1 MSTSALSTC
10 NPVKKHGGPL
20 SSSFT
25 QVRNDLA
32 RDPDLSA
39 EAFRVYVL
47 LLSHDDGYRESAV
60 KIASRF
66 GWGKQRARKALRELA
81 EARLLV
87 IQKHTTER
95 GTRAFETYH
104 LHVTS
109 RFTDTEVDRLSEQQR
124 MRGTDQGAW
133 LNADPVVGLDR
144 TMCVGSDRPNKEHQ
158 SKYEENTISEDV
170 SAAYG
175 PSDLDAV
182 LQAHTERISSRLLND
197 ECHEERLYAC
207 GFDQ

>member
-20 SSSFT
+20 SGSFT
-25 QVRNDLA
+25 QLSNYLA

-60 KIASRF
+60 KIAARF
-66 GWGKQRARKALRELA
+66 GWGKQRARKALREMT

-109 RFTDTEVDRLSEQQR
+109 RFTDIEVARLSEQQKLR
-124 MRGTDQGAW
+124 RTDQGVW
-133 LNADPVVGLDR
+133 SNADRVAGLDR
-144 TMCVGSDRPNKEHQ
+144 TMCVGSDWPNKEHQ
-158 SKYEENTISEDV
+158 SKYKENTMSEDI
-170 SAAYG
+170 SATYA
-175 PSDLDAV
+175 PSDIDAV
-182 LQAHTERISSRLLND
+182 LQAHAERSSSPLLKG
-197 ECHEERLYAC
+197 EWHEEEPYAC